1 MNEVT
6 GEVRESFSLFTVD
19 PAWKEFLRNFPPVS
33 APFGEY
39 QASPGANILMTQKI
53 GNIITNYPLCMI
65 GEDQGSRTAIFAAE
79 GIWKWRY
86 FNFEENKNFD
96 MVDDLVRR
104 VVQYIGIKE
113 DKKES
118 LGYIR
123 SSKYILK
130 INLSYLMLNYL
141 MNLTNRS
148 ILKMSSS
155 PSPLLIVKI
164 INLLLAKRRG
174 LIPLTQGFSL
184 PVAINIQRA
193 SIPKLVSK
201 KSKDS
206 SSYKESN
213 SRPIRVRQTT
223 TC

>member
-1 MNEVT
+1 
-6 GEVRESFSLFTVD
+6 
-19 PAWKEFLRNFPPVS
+19 
-33 APFGEY
+33 
-39 QASPGANILMTQKI
+39 
-53 GNIITNYPLCMI
+53 
-65 GEDQGSRTAIFAAE
+65 
-79 GIWKWRY
+79 
-86 FNFEENKNFD
+86 

-113 DKKES
+113 DKRKFRVYTQLKVYLENQPIVFDAQLFNES
-118 LGYIR
+118 YEPVNTEDVFITITSADR
-123 SSKYILK
+123 KDYQF
-130 INLSYLMLNYL
+130 
-141 MNLTNRS
+141 T
-148 ILKMSSS
+148 
-155 PSPLLIVKI
+155 
-164 INLLLAKRRG
+164 LAKRRG

>member
-86 FNFEENKNFD
+86 FNFEENKNFAKQIQTLKEKPIKNALGFTLMAPYYD
-96 MVDDLVRR
+96 LDGKTLWGATAMMVSELCT
-104 VVQYIGIKE
+104 IIKQQ
-113 DKKES
+113 DII
-118 LGYIR
+118 IR
-123 SSKYILK
+123 
-130 INLSYLMLNYL
+130 
-141 MNLTNRS
+141 
-148 ILKMSSS
+148 
-155 PSPLLIVKI
+155 
-164 INLLLAKRRG
+164 
-174 LIPLTQGFSL
+174 
-184 PVAINIQRA
+184 
-193 SIPKLVSK
+193 
-201 KSKDS
+201 
-206 SSYKESN
+206 
-213 SRPIRVRQTT
+213 
-223 TC
+223 